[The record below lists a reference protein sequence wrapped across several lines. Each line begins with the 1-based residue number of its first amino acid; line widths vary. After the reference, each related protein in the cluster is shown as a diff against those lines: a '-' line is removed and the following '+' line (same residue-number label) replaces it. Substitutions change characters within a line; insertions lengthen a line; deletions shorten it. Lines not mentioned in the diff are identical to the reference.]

1 MMRIKLFLVSLV
13 TLCLM
18 ATTTFAQNRWGI
30 MGGGL
35 MSKSTVDGSYFRGG
49 GYIGGL
55 YDIKVSDSWFIQP
68 QLLFNYEEYRTDGAK
83 YVSSHTDFY
92 SKFSVDLPVMASFN
106 VAIGSHTNLRINAGP
121 YISMALFG
129 RERAACIK
137 GPENLP
143 HVGLG
148 TWGMSVGD
156 RITYGVKGGLSLE
169 TKHFFYS
176 VDCKYSLNKHQL
188 FQDGHGLTLSAGI
201 GYKF

>member
-1 MMRIKLFLVSLV
+1 MKTKLVLMSFV
-13 TLCLM
+13 TFCLM
-18 ATTTFAQNRWGI
+18 ATTAVAQSRWGI

-49 GYIGGL
+49 GYIGTL

-68 QLLFNYEEYRTDGAK
+68 QLLFNYEEFRTHGAK

-92 SKFSVDLPVMASFN
+92 SKFSVDLPVLVSFK
-106 VAIGSHTNLRINAGP
+106 VVLGSHTNLRINAGP
-121 YISMALFG
+121 YVSMALFG
-129 RERAACIK
+129 REREASIK

-156 RITYGVKGGLSLE
+156 RITYGVKGGLALE

-176 VDCKYSLNKHQL
+176 VDCKYSLGKHEL
-188 FQDGHGLTLSAGI
+188 FQNGHGLTFSIGI

>member
-1 MMRIKLFLVSLV
+1 MKTKLVLMSFV
-13 TLCLM
+13 TFCLM
-18 ATTTFAQNRWGI
+18 ATTAVAQNRWGI

-49 GYIGGL
+49 GYIGTL

-68 QLLFNYEEYRTDGAK
+68 QLLFNYEEFRTHGAK
-83 YVSSHTDFY
+83 YVSSDTDFY
-92 SKFSVDLPVMASFN
+92 SKFSVDLPVLVSFK
-106 VAIGSHTNLRINAGP
+106 VMLGSQTNLRINAGP
-121 YISMALFG
+121 YVSMALFG
-129 RERAACIK
+129 RKRETYIK

-176 VDCKYSLNKHQL
+176 VDCKYSLGKHEL
-188 FQDGHGLTLSAGI
+188 FQNGHGLTLSAGI